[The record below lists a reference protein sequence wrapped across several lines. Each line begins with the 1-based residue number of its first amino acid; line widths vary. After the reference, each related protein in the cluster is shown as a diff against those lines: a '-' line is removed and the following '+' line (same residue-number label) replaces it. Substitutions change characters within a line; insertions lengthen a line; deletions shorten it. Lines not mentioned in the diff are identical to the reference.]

1 MIVKRLEEK
10 LFKRTVLAAVTI
22 IGTGTILFQG
32 LTQAVVAAEYNK
44 TNTIPTSY
52 VNVDVSFQTEL
63 PEGYKKANY
72 AVKLNDLQ
80 YYENNTPTEKD
91 MTKEDA
97 AELAAQY
104 LWQVYG
110 ANLEGQTIVMGYTNT
125 TSDNIPRP
133 MWVAE
138 VEIKSQDYHDG
149 YRVDGYGA
157 WIDSVTGELLHIYI
171 NRTLEEKIEVGSI
184 TTPDEDPGK
193 YESTAKKL
201 AEKYNVVHGEI
212 ESIKYVG
219 QGCTTTNPPDIY
231 GDPNI
236 SFEIHGKNGEIA
248 HMSFSRYDEVL
259 LGITYNGQYKYT
271 LLRAEDHRQKAQ
283 EARDRSAQRAAD
295 AASGNN

>member
-10 LFKRTVLAAVTI
+10 LLKRTVLAAVTI

-52 VNVDVSFQTEL
+52 VNVDVSFQKEL
-63 PEGYKKANY
+63 PEGYKKSNY
-72 AVKLNDLQ
+72 AVKLNDLP

-125 TSDNIPRP
+125 TSDNPSRP

-138 VEIKSQDYHDG
+138 IEIKSQDYHDG
-149 YRVDGYGA
+149 YLVDGYGA

-219 QGCTTTNPPDIY
+219 QGCTTTNPPGIY